1 MKRSFKIILG
11 VLFLPTCF
19 VQSVVF
25 YQSLKKLK
33 QFEGDEVYFLYG
45 VFIYFLIHTL
55 LTKPVFLYTW
65 AHELVHAFAAMVF
78 GGKVTSVKVSKKGG
92 ETQTTK
98 SNVVIDL
105 APYFTPLYAL
115 AFCVITFIVVRLF
128 KVEAFRDLFFLMIGF
143 SLTFHIVMTVDFLKT
158 KQPDLMKLGTL
169 FSVEMIYVVNLMVTI
184 SVLAFV
190 FPEVSPKAYM
200 VDALRSTKTAYQKIF
215 YQLFALN
222 E

>member
-78 GGKVTSVKVSKKGG
+78 GGKVTSVKVSKKG
-92 ETQTTK
+92 
-98 SNVVIDL
+98 
-105 APYFTPLYAL
+105 
-115 AFCVITFIVVRLF
+115 VRRKRQNRML
-128 KVEAFRDLFFLMIGF
+128 
-143 SLTFHIVMTVDFLKT
+143 SS
-158 KQPDLMKLGTL
+158 TL
-169 FSVEMIYVVNLMVTI
+169 RLIL
-184 SVLAFV
+184 
-190 FPEVSPKAYM
+190 
-200 VDALRSTKTAYQKIF
+200 LRSMHSPFVSLRSLWCVFLRSKRFGISF
-215 YQLFALN
+215 F
-222 E
+222 